1 MAYDVTDFQLEVIE
15 ASQTR
20 PILVDFWA
28 PWCGPCRVLGPV
40 LEKLADEQ
48 ADTWTLV
55 KVNSDQN
62 PELSQRYHVR
72 GIPAVKLFHHCE
84 IIDEF
89 TGALPEYAIRQ
100 WLEKA
105 LPSENKAR
113 LAQAK
118 AAVEAGDVATA
129 EPLLRTILA
138 DEPTNPEAGVL
149 LAQLLAFSQPEEA
162 LTLVEAAAFAGPQ
175 YLQVQEAV
183 RTLAHLQSV
192 TTAPEALP
200 EDPVKPSYLQAAQ
213 AVLARDFDGA
223 LEGFIDVIQRNR
235 YYDDDTSRKACI
247 ALFVLLGNEHPSVR
261 TYRRR
266 FDMALY

>member
-1 MAYDVTDFQLEVIE
+1 M
-15 ASQTR
+15 
-20 PILVDFWA
+20 
-28 PWCGPCRVLGPV
+28 LGPV
-40 LEKLADEQ
+40 LEKLADEH

-62 PELSQRYHVR
+62 PELSQRYQVR
-72 GIPAVKLFHHCE
+72 GIPAVKLFHHGE
-84 IIDEF
+84 VIDEF

-113 LAQAK
+113 LAEAK
-118 AAVEAGDVATA
+118 ALVEDGAFDAA

-138 DEPTNPEAGVL
+138 AEPNHPEAGVL
-149 LAQLLAFSQPEEA
+149 LAQGLAFTKPDEA
-162 LTLVEAAAFAGPQ
+162 LGLVEAAAFAGPQ

-183 RTLAHLQSV
+183 RTLAHLQEV
-192 TTAPEALP
+192 AAAPAALP
-200 EDPVKPSYLQAAQ
+200 DDPVKATYVQAAESM
-213 AVLARDFDGA
+213 LARDFDAA

-247 ALFVLLGNEHPSVR
+247 ALFVLLGDQHPATR

>member
-1 MAYDVTDFQLEVIE
+1 AYDVHDFQLEVIE

-40 LEKLADEQ
+40 LEKLAGEH

-72 GIPAVKLFHHCE
+72 GIPAVKLFHHGE
-84 IIDEF
+84 VVDEF

-118 AAVEAGDVATA
+118 VLMQAGNTDDA
-129 EPLLRTILA
+129 ESLLRTILVE
-138 DEPTNPEAGVL
+138 EPNHPEAGVL

-162 LTLVEAAAFAGPQ
+162 LVLVEAAAFAGPQ

-183 RTLAHLQSV
+183 RTLAHLQAV
-192 TTAPEALP
+192 TGAPEALP
-200 EDPVKPSYLQAAQ
+200 DDPVKPAYIDAAK
-213 AVLARDFDGA
+213 AVLARNFDAA
-223 LEGFIDVIQRNR
+223 LEGFIDVVQRNR

-247 ALFVLLGNEHPSVR
+247 ALFVLLGDQHPSVR